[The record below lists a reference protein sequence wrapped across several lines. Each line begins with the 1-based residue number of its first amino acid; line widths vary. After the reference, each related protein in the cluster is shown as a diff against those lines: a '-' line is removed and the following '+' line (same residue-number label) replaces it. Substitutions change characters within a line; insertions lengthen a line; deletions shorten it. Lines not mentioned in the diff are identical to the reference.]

1 MRSFPITSVG
11 YLGQAPMSL
20 WGLLGV
26 WVIGTGKC
34 DWPLQAALSGSII
47 KAPGFA
53 GGYLIVD
60 NGDVAVLQRQHLEG
74 KLHREGGRRRNQ
86 PALVI
91 CSRKAFSGNGKLSL
105 LLHHGG
111 RFRRQDRI
119 AIIADK
125 LAVIGLAV
133 RKSAQI
139 AQWLRTRWHPLEVER
154 VLAPPNLHKAGR
166 TVSGKCRQGEHHRR
180 EGAEEQSVAVHLMA
194 PSIALSQKSSPWHT
208 GFRGNL
214 SRFRRFVFSRL
225 RAGELRLSQWL

>member
-1 MRSFPITSVG
+1 MRAVHG
-11 YLGQAPMSL
+11 YVAKIH
-20 WGLLGV
+20 V
-26 WVIGTGKC
+26 
-34 DWPLQAALSGSII
+34 
-47 KAPGFA
+47 
-53 GGYLIVD
+53 LIVD
-60 NGDVAVLQRQHLEG
+60 NDDVAVLQRQHLEG

-91 CSRKAFSGNGKLSL
+91 RSRKAFSGNGKLSL

-111 RFRRQDRI
+111 RFGRQDRI

-125 LAVIGLAV
+125 AAVIGLAV

-180 EGAEEQSVAVHLMA
+180 EGAEEQSVAFHLMS
-194 PSIALSQKSSPWHT
+194 PSIALSQKSSPWGIPGSAGQLHRAPLDLLQ
-208 GFRGNL
+208 GIHIVLRVIEEI
-214 SRFRRFVFSRL
+214 SREYRRPH
-225 RAGELRLSQWL
+225 